1 VLVNGSGFISVT
13 VSGEEVLLNVE
24 HITSITKL
32 VSGPETAIGI
42 LSGTSYHVDQTVSQV
57 MEQIT
62 QVRALPPQ
70 RTP

>member
-1 VLVNGSGFISVT
+1 MNGSGFISVT
-13 VSGEEVLLNVE
+13 VSGAEWILNVE
-24 HITSITKL
+24 HISA
-32 VSGPETAIGI
+32 VSGVLNGSQINLMDGQAFVVE
-42 LSGTSYHVDQTVSQV
+42 QTLSQV